1 MATTPAKTDKA
12 PNPYRVRLD
21 GVTLS
26 YPHLFKPQKGQD
38 NDTLK
43 FSAAFILDKEK
54 HAEQIKKLQALIKKL
69 LAEKHTGKTIPP
81 DRIFLKDGSLKPD
94 TEGYSEDVM
103 FFNSSSSADP
113 VYVVDDR
120 GKPTNVVSYYK
131 GKPTTV
137 RKDRSPATEADD
149 LFYPGATVN
158 ALITIWYQKNEHGVR
173 VNASLEAVQF
183 ASHGT
188 RIGASPIDPESVFDD
203 LGSDEDDDPM
213 A

>member
-21 GVTLS
+21 GVKLS
-26 YPHLFKPQKGQD
+26 YPHLFKAQKGQD

-54 HAEQIKKLQALIKKL
+54 HAEQIKNLQALIKKL
-69 LAEKHTGKTIPP
+69 IAEKHTGKTIPP

-103 FFNSSSSADP
+103 FFNSNNTS
-113 VYVVDDR
+113 
-120 GKPTNVVSYYK
+120 
-131 GKPTTV
+131 KPTTV

-173 VNASLEAVQF
+173 INASLEAVQF

-188 RIGASPIDPESVFDD
+188 RIGAGPIDPESVFDD
-203 LGSDEDDDPM
+203 LGTDEDDDPM